1 MAKQDIK
8 LQINTQFNGEGF
20 KKMNQAV
27 QGAAGS
33 VRSASKNIN
42 SVVQALGG
50 VEGQVG
56 KIFNGISG
64 IMGGFAQGG
73 AFGLAVAGIGM
84 AFKFVMDKIEEAKKK
99 AEEAAKAM
107 KDAWEKAFNRLGERI
122 SAIRGAGG
130 SRVEQSNYDAG
141 RLSKDITR
149 EQRNEIA
156 KIRSEGIDRRSAMT
170 DEDEKALDLAEE
182 ELKIQQLITKSIKEQ
197 NDLKVKQAQTAY
209 NAKVGE
215 QENSTK
221 AFNDTI
227 ESYNKQM
234 AEIGEKIDAQ
244 QKKLEAARKH
254 NASDTRYQ
262 TLTTTYG
269 QQRVDTYIDTK
280 PMEDEI
286 ARLTKQSNE
295 LGELKEKAVKNA
307 GLEKSQKEVE
317 RAFNAL
323 TDATKDREVAMNE
336 ATLAEKK
343 AAQKV
348 KEASDKMKT
357 GWAGGKG
364 TGENDPEKFVEETN
378 KEIDA
383 RRRKEAQEEIAK
395 RQKEGADE
403 QKKLNEELQK
413 AQRAVRDWIDS
424 FKNNKHTNFADFNKG
439 QNQAAKDNAVQVLDA
454 NGEAVV
460 GPDGEPLTMDKRQAN
475 KVKSNR
481 QQLDRLLKM
490 KNPDARTR
498 KEIERRQAFDDMF
511 NGEKIKERM
520 QKEEN
525 ARKAKEEADKKMRDD
540 IDKLKKLFVDDN
552 GAAV

>member
-1 MAKQDIK
+1 MAKQDISLNIGTK
-8 LQINTQFNGEGF
+8 FNGEGF

-33 VRSASKNIN
+33 VRTASKNIN
-42 SVVQALGG
+42 GVVQALGG
-50 VEGQVG
+50 VQGQVG
-56 KIFNGISG
+56 KIFNGIG
-64 IMGGFAQGG
+64 NIMGAFAQGG
-73 AFGLAVAGIGM
+73 VFGLAMAGIGT

-107 KDAWEKAFNRLGERI
+107 KEAWEKAFNRLGERI
-122 SAIRGAGG
+122 SAIRDAGG
-130 SRVEQSNYDAG
+130 SRAEQSNYDAG

-149 EQRNEIA
+149 EQKNEIA

-170 DEDEKALDLAEE
+170 DEEEKALDLAEE

-197 NDLKVKQAQTAY
+197 NDLKVKQAQNAY

-215 QENSTK
+215 QENSIK

-234 AEIGEKIDAQ
+234 AKIGEKIDEQ
-244 QKKLEAARKH
+244 QKKLESARKH
-254 NASDTRYQ
+254 NASDARYQ

-295 LGELKEKAVKNA
+295 LGELKEKAIKNA

-317 RAFNAL
+317 RALDAL
-323 TDATKDREVAMNE
+323 TDATKDRETAMNE

-357 GWAGGKG
+357 GWAGKNEA
-364 TGENDPEKFVEETN
+364 ENDPEKFAEEQNREIDKRRREETR
-378 KEIDA
+378 KKIEDA
-383 RRRKEAQEEIAK
+383 QK
-395 RQKEGADE
+395 RGADE

-413 AQRAVRDWIDS
+413 AQRAVKDWVDS
-424 FKNNKHTNFADFNKG
+424 FKNNRHTNFADFNKR
-439 QNQAAKDNAVQVLDA
+439 QNQAAKDSAVKVLDA
-454 NGEAVV
+454 NGNAVV
-460 GPDGEPLTMDKRQAN
+460 GPDGEPLTMDKKQAN

-481 QQLDRLLKM
+481 QQLQRLLKM
-490 KNPDARTR
+490 RNPDARTL

-520 QKEEN
+520 KKEED
-525 ARKAKEEADKKMRDD
+525 ARKAKEEADRKMRSNIEALKKM
-540 IDKLKKLFVDDN
+540 LVDDN
-552 GAAV
+552 GVAI

>member
-1 MAKQDIK
+1 
-8 LQINTQFNGEGF
+8 
-20 KKMNQAV
+20 
-27 QGAAGS
+27 
-33 VRSASKNIN
+33 
-42 SVVQALGG
+42 
-50 VEGQVG
+50 
-56 KIFNGISG
+56 
-64 IMGGFAQGG
+64 
-73 AFGLAVAGIGM
+73 
-84 AFKFVMDKIEEAKKK
+84 
-99 AEEAAKAM
+99 
-107 KDAWEKAFNRLGERI
+107 
-122 SAIRGAGG
+122 
-130 SRVEQSNYDAG
+130 
-141 RLSKDITR
+141 
-149 EQRNEIA
+149 
-156 KIRSEGIDRRSAMT
+156 
-170 DEDEKALDLAEE
+170 
-182 ELKIQQLITKSIKEQ
+182 
-197 NDLKVKQAQTAY
+197 
-209 NAKVGE
+209 
-215 QENSTK
+215 
-221 AFNDTI
+221 
-227 ESYNKQM
+227 M

-254 NASDTRYQ
+254 NASDARYQ

-357 GWAGGKG
+357 GWANGKG
-364 TGENDPEKFVEETN
+364 TGENDPEKFVEEAN

-413 AQRAVRDWIDS
+413 AQRAVKDWVDS
-424 FKNNKHTNFADFNKG
+424 FKNNRHTNFADFNKG
-439 QNQAAKDNAVQVLDA
+439 QNQAAKDNAVPVLDA
-454 NGEAVV
+454 NGNAVV

-490 KNPDARTR
+490 RNPDARTR

-520 QKEEN
+520 KKEED